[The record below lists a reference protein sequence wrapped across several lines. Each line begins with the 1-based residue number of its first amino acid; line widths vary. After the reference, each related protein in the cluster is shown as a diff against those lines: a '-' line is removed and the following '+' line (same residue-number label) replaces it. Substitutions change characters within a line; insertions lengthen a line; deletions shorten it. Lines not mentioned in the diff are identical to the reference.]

1 MYRASAGVLLP
12 TSIIGSLPRPAWH
25 TVQLDLARYTD
36 LPWLPETLSPDDLI
50 PFVDLG
56 SFAPLQAKFLD
67 LVFTYDWGDD
77 RSCCALR
84 TAFGA
89 FTVAPVPEPSTL
101 SLLGVGF
108 IVMARYRWRR
118 GERRR

>member
-1 MYRASAGVLLP
+1 VRA
-12 TSIIGSLPRPAWH
+12 GSVADDETLTRPL
-25 TVQLDLARYTD
+25 QDLTFTFD
-36 LPWLPETLSPDDLI
+36 GLPETLSPDDLI